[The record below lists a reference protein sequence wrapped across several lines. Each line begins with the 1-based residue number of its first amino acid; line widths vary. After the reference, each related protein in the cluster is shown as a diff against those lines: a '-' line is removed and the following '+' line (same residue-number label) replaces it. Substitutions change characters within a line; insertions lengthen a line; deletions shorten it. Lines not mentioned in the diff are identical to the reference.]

1 MGWQGRCRK
10 RWRLDGRPRI
20 LVTARQEQAAT
31 FLPPLA
37 HATLVAAVAVLIFS
51 VVCGLGPRLEHL
63 TIPSHPLTN
72 CPSWS
77 GVKKRTSPP
86 YCTANGVQKGRHAGP
101 SWQHAAEHLHH
112 VSYVSGPPH
121 PCTAPA
127 ATRGVWRKVHV
138 VHPVQSRGRFSDRG
152 DSYSYI
158 STPHLLCCIHV
169 QYASLHRNVDLLRD
183 GDSDW
188 PWRGVREFATP
199 GRNRK
204 REQHVGGDK
213 REGDEEES
221 SPCTGPCETKTS
233 VRRT

>member
-1 MGWQGRCRK
+1 MRYVSGD
-10 RWRLDGRPRI
+10 RLTSAVCTQHPRAP
-20 LVTARQEQAAT
+20 TR
-31 FLPPLA
+31 
-37 HATLVAAVAVLIFS
+37 
-51 VVCGLGPRLEHL
+51 
-63 TIPSHPLTN
+63 
-72 CPSWS
+72 S
-77 GVKKRTSPP
+77 GVKYTL
-86 YCTANGVQKGRHAGP
+86 CI
-101 SWQHAAEHLHH
+101 L
-112 VSYVSGPPH
+112 
-121 PCTAPA
+121 
-127 ATRGVWRKVHV
+127 
-138 VHPVQSRGRFSDRG
+138 QSRGGVSDRV

-158 STPHLLCCIHV
+158 SPPHFTCFVVLYV
-169 QYASLHRNVDLLRD
+169 HRNVDLLRD